1 MSDSLQPHGLQ
12 HTMLPCPSLFPGVC
26 SNPCPLSQW
35 CCITV
40 SSSAVLLPLYFLLL
54 PSVFTNIW
62 VFWTSQLFSL
72 GGQSI
77 GVSASV
83 LPMNTQSQF
92 PLGLTGLISLL
103 SKGLSKP
110 SPVAQFES
118 INSLVPSFLYGQSL
132 ISIFEYMN
140 LYQQSNVSVNKGL
153 VSKIFKQ
160 LNIKKTKQTNK
171 QKT

>member
-35 CCITV
+35 CYITV
-40 SSSAVLLPLYFLLL
+40 SSSAVLL

-118 INSLVPSFLYGQSL
+118 INSSVPSLLYGQSL

-140 LYQQSNVSVNKGL
+140 LYPQSNVSVNKGL
-153 VSKIFKQ
+153 VSTIFKQ

>member
-35 CCITV
+35 CYITV
-40 SSSAVLLPLYFLLL
+40 SSSAVLL

-118 INSLVPSFLYGQSL
+118 INSLVPSLLYGQSL

-153 VSKIFKQ
+153 VSTIFKQ

>member
-1 MSDSLQPHGLQ
+1 MSDSLQLHGLQ

-35 CCITV
+35 CYITV

-118 INSLVPSFLYGQSL
+118 INSSVPSLLYGQSL

-140 LYQQSNVSVNKGL
+140 LYPQSNVSVNKGL
-153 VSKIFKQ
+153 VSTIFKQ

>member
-12 HTMLPCPSLFPGVC
+12 HTMLPCPSLFPRVC

-35 CCITV
+35 CYITV
-40 SSSAVLLPLYFLLL
+40 SSSAVLL

>member
-1 MSDSLQPHGLQ
+1 MSR
-12 HTMLPCPSLFPGVC
+12 LF
-26 SNPCPLSQW
+26 
-35 CCITV
+35 
-40 SSSAVLLPLYFLLL
+40 A
-54 PSVFTNIW
+54 
-62 VFWTSQLFSL
+62 L

-77 GVSASV
+77 GDSASASV
-83 LPMNTQSQF
+83 FPMKIQGWF

-118 INSLVPSFLYGQSL
+118 INSLVPSLLYGQSL

>member
-35 CCITV
+35 CYITV
-40 SSSAVLLPLYFLLL
+40 SSSAVLL

-118 INSLVPSFLYGQSL
+118 INSLVPSLLYGQSL